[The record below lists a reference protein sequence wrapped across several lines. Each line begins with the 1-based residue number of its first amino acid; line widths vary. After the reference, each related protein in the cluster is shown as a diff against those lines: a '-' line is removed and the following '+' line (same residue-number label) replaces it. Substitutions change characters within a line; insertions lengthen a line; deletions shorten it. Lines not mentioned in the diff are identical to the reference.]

1 MKKIDVGQAAG
12 ILANLGV
19 IAGIVFLAVEI
30 GQNNELMRAAAR
42 DAQNERI
49 QDYIEQVYMTPGL
62 AEIIVKARNGT
73 PLTDVENLKLFNRQL
88 RLLRGYEVQY
98 REYME
103 GAVDSLPRNW
113 KKSFYEGNYRNPPL
127 IDTWEEAK
135 TTLRP
140 EFVQHV
146 EENVIN
152 H

>member
-49 QDYIEQVYMTPGL
+49 QDYVEQVYMVPGL
-62 AEIIVKARNGT
+62 AEIIVKANNRES
-73 PLTDVENLKLFNRQL
+73 LTEVEELKLFNRQL
-88 RLLRGYEVQY
+88 RLLRGFEVQF

-103 GAVDSLPRNW
+103 GAVDSLPKNW
-113 KKSFYEGNYRNPPL
+113 KGHFYEGQNRNPPL
-127 IDTWEEAK
+127 IDAWEEAK
-135 TTLRP
+135 TALRP
-140 EFVQHV
+140 EFVQHI